1 MPKVTVIVPVY
12 NVEAYVGKC
21 VDSILRQSFSD
32 FELILVDD
40 GSTDGGGGICD
51 SYAEKDARIRV
62 IHQKNA
68 GLGGARNTGIEAA
81 AGEYLLFVDS
91 DDTVEPET
99 LEKAMG
105 KSESLQADIL
115 AFSFRSVDESGNTL
129 SVFHE
134 NLPKE
139 KPLSPMR
146 DKQVFLSSPSAW
158 NKLYRRCLFKDTG
171 VRFPP
176 RVWYEDVRTTFKLFL
191 SAKSIVFTDDILY
204 NYLIRQ
210 GSIMQNSN
218 VRRNVEIMEAFR
230 DLISYFKESGRYEEF
245 RNELEF
251 LCIDHILISASVRV
265 IKIDKKSP
273 LLHEF
278 RDFLEKNFPAF
289 RENPY
294 LHTLRRNRRIVYRLL
309 LKKRYRLVGLI
320 FAVKSK
326 A

>member
-21 VDSILRQSFSD
+21 VDSILKQSFSD
-32 FELILVDD
+32 FELILVND
-40 GSTDGGGGICD
+40 GSTDSGGAICD
-51 SYAEKDARIRV
+51 GYAEKDKRVRV

-68 GLGGARNTGIEAA
+68 GLGGARNTGIEDAR
-81 AGEYLLFVDS
+81 GEYILFVDS
-91 DDTVEPET
+91 DDSIEPQT
-99 LEKAMG
+99 LETAVAKADR
-105 KSESLQADIL
+105 LQADIL
-115 AFSFRSVDESGNTL
+115 AFSFRSMDENGNTL
-129 SVFHE
+129 SVFKE

-139 KPLSPMR
+139 KPLSPVR

-158 NKLYRRCLFKDTG
+158 NKLYRRELFMKSG

-191 SAKSIVFTDDILY
+191 LAKSIVFTDDICY

-218 VRRNVEIMEAFR
+218 VERNVEIIEALQ
-230 DLISYFKESGRYEEF
+230 DLLSYFKEQGKFEEF

-251 LCIDHILISASVRV
+251 LCIDHILVSASVRV

-273 LLHEF
+273 LLGQF
-278 RDFLEKNFPAF
+278 RDFLETNFPAF

-294 LHTLRRNRRIVYRLL
+294 LYTLSRNRRIVYRLL
-309 LKKRYRLVGLI
+309 LKKRYGLVGLI
-320 FAVKSK
+320 FSVKSK
-326 A
+326 G

>member
-21 VDSILRQSFSD
+21 VDSILVQSFSD

-40 GSTDGGGGICD
+40 GSSDGGGAICD
-51 SYAEKDARIRV
+51 TYAEKDARIRV

-81 AGEYLLFVDS
+81 AGEYILFVDS
-91 DDTVEPET
+91 DDAIEPDT
-99 LEKAMG
+99 LEKTVG
-105 KSESLQADIL
+105 KSENLQADIL
-115 AFSFRSVDESGNTL
+115 AFSFRSVDENGNTL
-129 SVFHE
+129 SVFKE

-139 KPLSPMR
+139 KPLSPIR

-158 NKLYRRCLFKDTG
+158 NKLYRRALFLSTG

-191 SAKSIVFTDDILY
+191 FAKSIVFTDDVLY

-218 VRRNVEIMEAFR
+218 VQRNVEIIEALE
-230 DLISYFKESGRYEEF
+230 DILSYFKENGRYEEF
-245 RNELEF
+245 QNELEF

-273 LLHEF
+273 LLQEF
-278 RDFLEKNFPAF
+278 RDFLETNFPGF

-294 LHTLRRNRRIVYRLL
+294 LHTLGRNRRIVYRLL
-309 LKKRYRLVGLI
+309 MKKRYGLVGLI
-320 FAVKSK
+320 FAVKAK